1 MIRTK
6 KSVEVWRK
14 GEGSQC
20 GERYGV
26 VGAIG
31 WEKRTKESNSVKSGR
46 EWEEQMERAE
56 TILVHDGI
64 ICMRSTVCYS

>member
-1 MIRTK
+1 M
-6 KSVEVWRK
+6 EVWRK

-20 GERYGV
+20 RERYGIV
-26 VGAIG
+26 RAIG
-31 WEKRTKESNSVKSGR
+31 WEKCTKESNSVKGGR

-64 ICMRSTVCYS
+64 ICMRSTVRYS